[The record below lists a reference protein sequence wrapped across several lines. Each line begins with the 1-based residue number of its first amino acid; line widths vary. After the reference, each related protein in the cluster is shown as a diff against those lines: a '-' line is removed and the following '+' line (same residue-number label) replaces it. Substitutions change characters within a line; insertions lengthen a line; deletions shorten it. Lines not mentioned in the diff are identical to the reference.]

1 MEINLFLFINL
12 RKTIDYQLFFCYYLV
27 NNRGGYEYEKYEKI
41 K

>member
-27 NNRGGYEYEKYEKI
+27 NNRGGYEYEKI